1 MEYTFR
7 KLCAKDIFPMAN
19 IISKIGVNE
28 IKNCFES
35 EAIKKMINAKNA
47 DTSAIGIS
55 IAFDIGSVILNNLP
69 KCQNEIFAFLADITG
84 VKAKDI
90 ENATLPEFAEMI
102 FEFVKKEE
110 FRDFIGVV
118 SRYVK

>member
-1 MEYTFR
+1 
-7 KLCAKDIFPMAN
+7 
-19 IISKIGVNE
+19 
-28 IKNCFES
+28 
-35 EAIKKMINAKNA
+35 MINAKNA

-84 VKAKDI
+84 MKAKDI